1 MVGLVLAAVALARD
15 DWREWVA
22 AAAVLATFGHASV
35 AERMREREEA
45 RDEVEVDCVRWTWRY
60 FVAKEILW
68 AAFFVL
74 TGAYAALA
82 GVGVF
87 LVYPLW
93 RRWWRCR
100 CPLGRNVKMS
110 AVAGRPAAGV
120 ESKEGTSPVP
130 DLRSPTRARAVKEAK
145 RPPDFG

>member
-1 MVGLVLAAVALARD
+1 MKIKTWQGEMAVVAVVLSTVAFVRG
-15 DWREWVA
+15 DWREWIA

-45 RDEVEVDCVRWTWRY
+45 RDQVEVDCVKWTWGY
-60 FVAKEILW
+60 FLVKEVLW

-87 LVYPLW
+87 LAFPFWRKWWRRRYPLS
-93 RRWWRCR
+93 RT
-100 CPLGRNVKMS
+100 
-110 AVAGRPAAGV
+110 
-120 ESKEGTSPVP
+120 TS
-130 DLRSPTRARAVKEAK
+130 DER
-145 RPPDFG
+145 